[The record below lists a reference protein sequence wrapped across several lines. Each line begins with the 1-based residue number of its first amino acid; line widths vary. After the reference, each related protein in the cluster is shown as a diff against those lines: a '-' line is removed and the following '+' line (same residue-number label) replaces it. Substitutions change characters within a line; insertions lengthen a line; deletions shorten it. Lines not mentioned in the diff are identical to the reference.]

1 LREFKLLMCT
11 AFFELAWEGSVTP
24 PTEYFTHIALFE
36 LAWEGSVTQLY

>member
-1 LREFKLLMCT
+1 MCT